1 MTYGCSGNGFH
12 TSWGQ
17 QNCGDVVRAFA
28 ITGQNL
34 VVAKPLLLDY
44 EMLYTSLGASNLAV
58 TVRIINDGHGQ
69 CEGVSGGPLMSEQ
82 ITLEVSVEDINE
94 APTSALSLVC
104 TPKKHSQ
111 TLPFV

>member
-1 MTYGCSGNGFH
+1 M
-12 TSWGQ
+12 
-17 QNCGDVVRAFA
+17 
-28 ITGQNL
+28 

-94 APTSALSLVC
+94 APTSLSLVC
-104 TPKKHSQ
+104 TPEEALSDPPICLQ
-111 TLPFV
+111 YI